1 MDSRKIPDKNSL
13 TQEIRLVVHE
23 RDVYLRRLKELN
35 AIGIALSTERNPK
48 NLFNLILR
56 KSREITSSDA
66 GSLYLV
72 EDDQE
77 GGRQLRFKILQN
89 DSMEMVKY
97 EESAIPMTR
106 ESISG
111 NVAIT
116 GKPLRIP
123 DVYKISPGSEYSFN
137 SQLDEITGYRTV
149 SNMTIPMQN
158 HRGEIIGGIQL
169 INRKRDFTTKLTRE
183 NYLQE
188 VLPFE
193 QDDEELASSLASQA
207 AVALENILLIRSI
220 ETLFEGFVTAAVT
233 AIESRDP
240 TTSGHSFRVADLT
253 VALAS

>member
-149 SNMTIPMQN
+149 SNMTIPMQK